1 MDKNIEIVELKEV
14 EVLNAEKKEA
24 LDESLQ
30 KSTVNLQNFSK
41 KYAANCG
48 NSAMLAAALSAL
60 LS

>member
-41 KYAANCG
+41 KYATHCG